1 MKRINKWLID
11 KYLVDTAYQDKLLVQ
26 LENAGFEV
34 YQGEYI
40 PFLKESFHLPES
52 FKNEPIGIYG
62 SFEFVREYTKRY
74 DNILSFGANDNFKCS
89 MYLSHGGSDHFLNNS
104 PFFTTFALFEKNIK
118 GWLDMFESNV
128 FIRPDSGF
136 KTFTGLPITEDNYE
150 TELNSLKQ
158 LANPSPET
166 LILVASGVSIKSEYR
181 FIICDGEV
189 VTYSSYK
196 VGNDIVTDKKV
207 PDSVIEYAKKVISNT
222 QWFPDF
228 CFVMD
233 VATLSSGCHKV
244 IEYNA
249 FSHSDFYESDYAKAF
264 DAAGRFLY
272 KENVEVD

>member
-1 MKRINKWLID
+1 MRRINKWLID
-11 KYLVDTAYQDKLLVQ
+11 KYLVDTAYQDELLVQ

-74 DNILSFGANDNFKCS
+74 DNILSFGASDNFKCS
-89 MYLSHGGSDHFLNNS
+89 VYLSRGGSDNFLNNS

-118 GWLDMFESNV
+118 GWLDMFEGSL

-150 TELNSLKQ
+150 VELNSLKQ

-166 LILVASGVSIKSEYR
+166 LILVAAGASIKSEYR
-181 FIICDGEV
+181 FVVCDGLIA
-189 VTYSSYK
+189 TYSSYK
-196 VGNDIVTDKKV
+196 VGDEIVTNKPV
-207 PDSVIEYAKKVISNT
+207 PDDVVAYAEKIISET
-222 QWFPDF
+222 TWYPDS

-233 VATLSSGCHKV
+233 VAQLKSGSYKV

-264 DAAGRFLY
+264 DAAGRYLY
-272 KENVEVD
+272 KENVEMD

>member
-11 KYLVDTAYQDKLLVQ
+11 KYLVDTAYQDELLVQ

-40 PFLKESFHLPES
+40 PFLKESFYLPES

-89 MYLSHGGSDHFLNNS
+89 VYLSRGGSEHFLNNS
-104 PFFTTFALFEKNIK
+104 PFFTTFSLFEKNARE
-118 GWLDMFESNV
+118 LFELFNGSV

-136 KTFTGLPITEDNYE
+136 KTFTGLPLNPDNYE
-150 TELNSLKQ
+150 RELSALKQ

-166 LILVASGVSIKSEYR
+166 IILVANGAEIDSEYR
-181 FIICDGEV
+181 FIICDGLV
-189 VTYSSYK
+189 ATYSSYK
-196 VGNDIVTDKKV
+196 VGDKIVTDKKV
-207 PDSVIEYAKKVISNT
+207 PDEVVDYAKQVISET
-222 QWFPDF
+222 TWFPDS

-233 VATLSSGCHKV
+233 VAQLKSGIHKV

-264 DAAGRFLY
+264 DAAGRYLF
-272 KENVEVD
+272 KENVELD